1 MMKILHEKM
10 FRACLYLVKL
20 YLSTALILKKLTPLA
35 IKSRMSS
42 LKTLGPSTSPLLSK
56 GFAANRKAAT
66 PSHPIKPKPGL
77 MGAPARVWLA
87 RDSARHPLTRAAS
100 AGMTKA
106 GVGAL

>member
-56 GFAANRKAAT
+56 GFAANRRLLR
-66 PSHPIKPKPGL
+66 P
-77 MGAPARVWLA
+77 RVWLA
-87 RDSARHPLTRAAS
+87 RDSAHHPLTRAAS
-100 AGMTKA
+100 VGMTKA
-106 GVGAL
+106 GVGVL